1 MPYHPFIED
10 TDQGNR
16 TFLTRQ
22 TNESEYGLK
31 MSKDFHVSGVSTFTG
46 AVEFDGGIVGPVQI
60 TNGILDDDGDIGS
73 AGQVLSSTGS
83 GTNWINASDQSAAN
97 ATNVGI
103 TLNTDDADQ
112 WLVFAGA
119 NSGNNALRVNNTIR
133 VNPGRSFV
141 GIGTE
146 DPVEQLHIHQVGTN
160 APILRVQAT
169 NTNPELDLVSAS
181 NGTAKIK
188 FSDDADAAGSILYDH
203 GHNKMKFMIGSTTCF
218 WVSPNAH
225 FRLFEALEDKDGN
238 QGTAGQVLSSTGS
251 QVDWISQSTIAAG
264 SAAGLTGTPDI
275 TVANITCEGDIGHS
289 NAIYLGN
296 GASLTSLNADNI
308 SSGTVA
314 DARIP
319 NLAAGKITSGT
330 FADARIPN
338 LAASKITS
346 GTFDAGRIP
355 SLAATKITSGTLDAA
370 RIPNLAATKITSG
383 TLDAA
388 RIPNLAASKI
398 TSGTIDDARLPDS
411 ITSTCDNA
419 LSLGGTLA
427 NVYLKNT
434 GASIGG
440 TGLLITGGGLRLN
453 DGQNLSWGTDQD
465 FKLRYNNSTG
475 DVEGDMSN
483 GMTELVLRD
492 TAGLGAAARFTF
504 VRSSGNFTA
513 TGDVTAFSDIKI
525 KTNIEPITGAL
536 DKISQINGVTYD
548 RTDIDTGVRYAGVIA
563 QEVEK
568 VLPEVVRTTDDVK
581 TVAYGNMNALL
592 IEAIKELKAEI
603 EELKKKI

>member
-22 TNESEYGLK
+22 TNESEYGLR
-31 MSKDFHVSGVSTFTG
+31 MSKDFFVSGISTFSG
-46 AVEFDGGIVGPVQI
+46 SISLSGGISGSVSIPD
-60 TNGILDDDGDIGS
+60 GIKDTSGDLGS
-73 AGQVLSSTGS
+73 SGQVLSSTGS
-83 GTNWINASDQSAAN
+83 GLNWINASDQSAAN

-103 TLNTDDADQ
+103 NLNSDDADQ
-112 WLVFAGA
+112 WLVFVGA

-133 VNPGRSFV
+133 LNPSKSFV

-146 DPVEQLHIHQVGTN
+146 DPVEQLHIHQVGTT
-160 APILRVQAT
+160 APVLRVQAT
-169 NTNPELDLVSAS
+169 NTNPELDLVSADD
-181 NGTAKIK
+181 GTAKIK

-218 WVSPNAH
+218 WISPNAH
-225 FRLFEALEDKDGN
+225 LRLFEALEDKDGN

-264 SAAGLTGTPDI
+264 SAAGLTGTPSI
-275 TVANITCEGDIGHS
+275 TVANVTCEGNVGHA
-289 NAIYLGN
+289 NATLLGN
-296 GASLTSLNADNI
+296 GASITSINADNI
-308 SSGTVA
+308 SSGTLA

-319 NLAAGKITSGT
+319 NLS
-330 FADARIPN
+330 
-338 LAASKITS
+338 ASKIT
-346 GTFDAGRIP
+346 T
-355 SLAATKITSGTLDAA
+355 
-370 RIPNLAATKITSG
+370 
-383 TLDAA
+383 
-388 RIPNLAASKI
+388 
-398 TSGTIDDARLPDS
+398 GTISDNRLPDS
-411 ITSTCDNA
+411 ISSTCNNA

-440 TGLLITGGGLRLN
+440 TGLIITSGGLNIN
-453 DGQNLSWGTDQD
+453 DGQNLSLGTDQD
-465 FKLRYNNSTG
+465 FKITYNNGTG
-475 DVEGDMSN
+475 DVEVDMSN

-492 TAGLGAAARFTF
+492 TAGLGAAPRFTF

-513 TGDVTAFSDIKI
+513 TGDVTAFSDIKL

-563 QEVEK
+563 QEVEQ